1 MLLPDKHL
9 KLSESV
15 IGLAGLVLSDIS
27 KPTWFDDA
35 WARIKEQT
43 GTPDWPAVHG
53 VENFVLALCFLYS
66 VGAIDLTQDGELVRC
81 D

>member
-1 MLLPDKHL
+1 VLLPDKHL

-27 KPTWFDDA
+27 KPTWFDA
-35 WARIKEQT
+35 LWMRVQEKT

-53 VENFVLALCFLYS
+53 VENFVLSLCFLYS
-66 VGAIDLTQDGELVRC
+66 VGAIDVTQNGELVRC